1 MSDLDTKKC
10 RVPVD
15 IIQHMVCEFAR
26 SKLELPEL
34 TDGRQYG
41 VRLEFVVE
49 GRNPDGTPN
58 AISANVAMHE
68 LPANTLVGRGGKT

>member
-1 MSDLDTKKC
+1 MSDTDMKRC
-10 RVPVD
+10 HVPVD

-41 VRLEFVVE
+41 VRMEYVIE
-49 GRNPDGTPN
+49 SRNPDGTPN
-58 AISANVAMHE
+58 AISAKVAMHE
-68 LPANTLVGRGGKT
+68 LPASTLVGRGGKA